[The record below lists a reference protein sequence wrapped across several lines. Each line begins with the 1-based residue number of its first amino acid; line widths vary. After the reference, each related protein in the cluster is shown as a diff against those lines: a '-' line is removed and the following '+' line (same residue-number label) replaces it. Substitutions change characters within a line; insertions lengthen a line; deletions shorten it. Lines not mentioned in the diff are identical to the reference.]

1 LSLKSTHS
9 PDWSEYYECE
19 PNSFI
24 GTQEQNNLVIG
35 EVWTEFVDTN
45 TLISRLWFVFEN
57 YKFLI
62 IFLFL
67 GPRTI
72 AMAEKLWSSREL
84 DNSFEAIDRFDRQ
97 QCLMQLRGIRVS
109 LNVITLFEYSFE

>member
-1 LSLKSTHS
+1 MNLRPNTVIVVSKGYLLEDEERDYIWHYELNAVTKSNHKAILSSCWYLSLKSTRS

-24 GTQEQNNLVIG
+24 GTQEKNNLVIGG

-57 YKFLI
+57 YKF
-62 IFLFL
+62 
-67 GPRTI
+67 
-72 AMAEKLWSSREL
+72 
-84 DNSFEAIDRFDRQ
+84 
-97 QCLMQLRGIRVS
+97 
-109 LNVITLFEYSFE
+109 